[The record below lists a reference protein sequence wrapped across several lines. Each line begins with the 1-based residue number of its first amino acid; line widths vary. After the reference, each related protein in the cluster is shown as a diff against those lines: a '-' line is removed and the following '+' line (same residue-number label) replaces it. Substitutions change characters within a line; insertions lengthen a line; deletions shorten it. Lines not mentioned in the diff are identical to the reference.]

1 MKINKLLL
9 FLLALVSLNSC
20 VEYVDNGVVPEGPE
34 KPEEQVF
41 VAKLSEESEGE
52 FVGDEFI
59 FEATLNGV
67 DVTSATTFK
76 VNGVDAKGNVFKA
89 IKEGENAVLATMDD
103 FTSTFRFTVKEKG
116 EEEPEEPTGNRIEY
130 GPSDWK
136 PVTNTFW
143 AITVDAQD
151 VPQPYNYK
159 VQGTDVLCTRWLL
172 ISADESN
179 PANISKA
186 ANVHYMLVYVPADM
200 TDPNAPAL
208 LFPHEAQTLYTD
220 GGYVTFDGNA
230 NQYNAES
237 NTYSFVSG
245 TMPQSGGVGTADYT
259 SSTGLENNPNLA
271 KLFWNGSYSIL
282 STPAPS
288 PKGAKSNSLKLDA
301 GQIKNL
307 NLKRLNNEQIKNLK
321 IAK

>member
-67 DVTSATTFK
+67 DVTSSTTFK

-103 FTSTFRFTVKEKG
+103 FTSTFRFTVKEKE

-130 GPSDWK
+130 DGKSY
-136 PVTNTFW
+136 PVSETVW
-143 AITVDAQD
+143 ALALDANND
-151 VPQPYNYK
+151 MLEVPVGGVAFCAWLMQSTEYDSNDDPLHQFYSI
-159 VQGTDVLCTRWLL
+159 VL
-172 ISADESN
+172 
-179 PANISKA
+179 
-186 ANVHYMLVYVPADM
+186 
-200 TDPNAPAL
+200 APINN
-208 LFPHEAQTLYTD
+208 
-220 GGYVTFDGNA
+220 GNA
-230 NQYNAES
+230 VLPYGSPSSLVHVA
-237 NTYSFVSG
+237 
-245 TMPQSGGVGTADYT
+245 GGVFINGQEIFEAENVDYT
-259 SSTGLENNPNLA
+259 
-271 KLFWNGSYSIL
+271 F
-282 STPAPS
+282 APS
-288 PKGAKSNSLKLDA
+288 GNTPPTGNV
-301 GQIKNL
+301 GTN
-307 NLKRLNNEQIKNLK
+307 
-321 IAK
+321 

>member
-20 VEYVDNGVVPEGPE
+20 VEYVDNGTQPDGPE

-130 GPSDWK
+130 DGDSY
-136 PVTNTFW
+136 PVSKTEWGLILDGDNLYTMPINNITHAVWYMTSYEMDSSNKILHQFVTLVAMPVNSQGQALLPYADSSLLVHIGGALTLDGTPVFEESSNVVYTF
-143 AITVDAQD
+143 
-151 VPQPYNYK
+151 
-159 VQGTDVLCTRWLL
+159 
-172 ISADESN
+172 
-179 PANISKA
+179 A
-186 ANVHYMLVYVPADM
+186 ATGNEQ
-200 TDPNAPAL
+200 PNA
-208 LFPHEAQTLYTD
+208 Q
-220 GGYVTFDGNA
+220 NI
-230 NQYNAES
+230 
-237 NTYSFVSG
+237 
-245 TMPQSGGVGTADYT
+245 GTANY
-259 SSTGLENNPNLA
+259 TGLITDDASTDTAE
-271 KLFWNGSYSIL
+271 LFWNGNYSF
-282 STPAPS
+282 STPDISEFSKAKKAKNNIDINKLKNI
-288 PKGAKSNSLKLDA
+288 KGLH
-301 GQIKNL
+301 
-307 NLKRLNNEQIKNLK
+307 
-321 IAK
+321 

>member
-67 DVTSATTFK
+67 DVTSSTTFK

-103 FTSTFRFTVKEKG
+103 FTSTFRFTVKEKD
-116 EEEPEEPTGNRIEY
+116 EEEPEPTGNRIEY
-130 GPSDWK
+130 DGDWK

-143 AITVDAQD
+143 LGYGDPAEGFN
-151 VPQPYNYK
+151 PYN
-159 VQGTDVLCTRWLL
+159 VTPPGASSPVLCTKWLIVSMDASDPEDAENLYL
-172 ISADESN
+172 IDAVF
-179 PANISKA
+179 I
-186 ANVHYMLVYVPADM
+186 PADV
-200 TDPNAPAL
+200 TDPNNPIPNY
-208 LFPHEAQTLYTD
+208 PHQATDFYYTND
-220 GGYVTFDGNA
+220 SSA
-230 NQYNAES
+230 
-237 NTYSFVSG
+237 SFVFDTNDISMTSNEFDFISG
-245 TMPQSGGVGTADYT
+245 TPPNKGVGTANYT
-259 SSTGLENNPNLA
+259 ATAQLDGSKEG
-271 KLFWNGSYSIL
+271 KLFWDGDYTYGLIPDNAPKSAKGISKL
-282 STPAPS
+282 SNVDFTKS
-288 PKGAKSNSLKLDA
+288 LQSNSTK
-301 GQIKNL
+301 I
-307 NLKRLNNEQIKNLK
+307 NLKKLK
-321 IAK
+321 

>member
-20 VEYVDNGVVPEGPE
+20 VEYVDNGTEPDGPE

-130 GPSDWK
+130 DGDWK
-136 PVTNTFW
+136 PVTNTYWIATGDSTNGFDGFNVTPAGSSSPVICTKW
-143 AITVDAQD
+143 LIVSMDDTNPNNAKNLYYVEEVFIPVDMSATPP
-151 VPQPYNYK
+151 VVNYPHQATDFYYTQNSGIFF
-159 VQGTDVLCTRWLL
+159 VFDDNDLGMTSNEFNFISGTL
-172 ISADESN
+172 
-179 PANISKA
+179 
-186 ANVHYMLVYVPADM
+186 
-200 TDPNAPAL
+200 PNAGSTAN
-208 LFPHEAQTLYTD
+208 YTATGD
-220 GGYVTFDGNA
+220 L
-230 NQYNAES
+230 
-237 NTYSFVSG
+237 
-245 TMPQSGGVGTADYT
+245 AD
-259 SSTGLENNPNLA
+259 SKEG
-271 KLFWNGSYSIL
+271 KLFWNGAYIFQLVPDAPKAKGMSKL
-282 STPAPS
+282 SNIDFT
-288 PKGAKSNSLKLDA
+288 KSQNTNVTKINFKKL
-301 GQIKNL
+301 
-307 NLKRLNNEQIKNLK
+307 
-321 IAK
+321 